1 MDIQPLIE
9 NLSHP
14 DESERLFAAD
24 DLGMANAP
32 EAVDPLIA
40 QLAIEPSRAVRE
52 MIVLALRKTESDAVM
67 DHAVRLLGSND
78 PYIRNEMAA
87 LLQAKGE
94 AALPWLTKA
103 QQHVDADVRKLALEA
118 ACQIP
123 GEHTA
128 ALLTAALADADANV
142 VISAV
147 EIIGTTAS
155 ASFREPLEELAREES
170 SPMLLL
176 AVIDALG
183 NIGDERSLLILL
195 EKFGSKGGVSFPLI
209 HAVGNL
215 GDSRHLE
222 FLEAHSNT
230 PHLRQEVIDALLNIQ
245 RRGKLPEL
253 PASWLAR
260 IEAWVRD
267 GSPQELRQDCVA
279 LLQELKT
286 QPAALSLATQLA
298 VRHSP

>member
-1 MDIQPLIE
+1 ME
-9 NLSHP
+9 
-14 DESERLFAAD
+14 
-24 DLGMANAP
+24 NAP

-40 QLAIEPSRAVRE
+40 RLCIEPSRAVRE

-67 DHAVRLLGSND
+67 DHAVRLLGSDD

-94 AALPWLTKA
+94 ASLPWLTKA
-103 QQHVDADVRKLALEA
+103 QQHLDPDVRKLALEA

-128 ALLTAALADADANV
+128 TLLREALSDPDPNV

-147 EIIGTTAS
+147 EIIGGTAS
-155 ASFREPLEELAREES
+155 QSFREALEQLAREAS

-183 NIGDERSLLILL
+183 SIGDERSLQILM
-195 EKFGSKGGVSFPLI
+195 EKLGGKGDFSFPI
-209 HAVGNL
+209 VQAVGKL
-215 GDSRHLE
+215 GDSRHLQ
-222 FLEAHSNT
+222 FLELHSET
-230 PHLRQEVIDALLNIQ
+230 PHLRNEIIDALLNLG
-245 RRGKLPEL
+245 RRGKLTEL

-260 IEAWVRD
+260 IEAWVRND
-267 GSPQELRQDCVA
+267 SPQELKQDCVA
-279 LLQELKT
+279 LLEGLKS

-298 VRHSP
+298 NQA